1 MNHGV
6 KLFFSSGHSG
16 VAIHGLWRRASE
28 VRASYTVIPILFL
41 FETSVKP

>member
-6 KLFFSSGHSG
+6 KLFFCAGLSG
-16 VAIHGLWRRASE
+16 VVMRGLWRRASE
-28 VRASYTVIPILFL
+28 VRASCTVIRILIL